1 MENKETKFVD
11 DCVIHFSKHFKC
23 QREVWSKCKQGRID
37 IVLETSCGKFFGIE
51 AKVPERKRGEEIGNY
66 IQQAMRYSTY
76 EFEVKPNQ
84 FQRIP
89 IFICP
94 PISYK
99 YFIMNNEE
107 QIIDGIKWHRDRH
120 NENFEHHSFNGF
132 LGTFNVG
139 EVRKVQQGAF
149 ALIHSNKTIFS
160 TKIEPI
166 YDGRNLIGRKIQGL
180 HEKNYE
186 LLIQK
191 ISRL

>member
-99 YFIMNNEE
+99 YFLMNETE
-107 QIIDGIKWHRDRH
+107 MIYEGKKWHRDRH
-120 NENFEHHSFNGF
+120 EEDFEHHSFNGF
-132 LGTFNVG
+132 IGTFGIG
-139 EVRKVQQGAF
+139 EVRNIGQRCF